1 VTYHEFLNV
10 LKKAKVSQKSFF
22 RVHGRSAAAT
32 GVKWSKAGV
41 VPPWI
46 EKHAL
51 ALIEVPGYRDYIM
64 DQDLDKL
71 KGKPRHERN
80 PTWLKSRK
88 NNKSN
93 AI

>member
-1 VTYHEFLNV
+1 MTHHEFLNI
-10 LKKAKVSQKSFF
+10 LKKAKVSQGDFF

-32 GVKWSKAGV
+32 GVKWRKDGV

-51 ALIEVPGYRDYIM
+51 ALIEVPGYRDYII

-71 KGKPRHERN
+71 KGRQRHERK
-80 PTWLKSRK
+80 PTWFKSRK
-88 NNKSN
+88 NSKGN